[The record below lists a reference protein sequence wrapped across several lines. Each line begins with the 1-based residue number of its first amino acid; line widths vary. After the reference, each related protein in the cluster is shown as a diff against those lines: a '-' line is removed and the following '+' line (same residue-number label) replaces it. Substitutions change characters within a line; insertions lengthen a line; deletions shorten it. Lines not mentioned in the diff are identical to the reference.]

1 MLEMNDQHSTPRRS
15 MRQVLPELLDS
26 LPHHDPAAVR
36 SRDELHLINRI
47 MGNHHWICRTLEN
60 PLFKDHRVLE
70 LGAGDGSL
78 ARRVWN
84 KGIVPTARWSAL
96 DLAPKPDEWPSDSAW
111 HQCDLFTL
119 PSLPEAEV
127 IVANLFL
134 HHFQDNQLTYLGKRL
149 PKSCRFLIA
158 CEPARRMLHTL
169 QGHLLTSVAEFSH
182 VTKHDMLVSIRA
194 GFIDDE
200 LPRALGLE
208 GWQTQITTTSLGAYR
223 FTAWR

>member
-1 MLEMNDQHSTPRRS
+1 

-36 SRDELHLINRI
+36 SREELHLINRI
-47 MGNHHWICRTLEN
+47 MGNHRWICRTLQN

-78 ARRVWN
+78 AHRIWKN
-84 KGIVPTARWSAL
+84 ELAPPSRWSAL
-96 DLAPKPDEWPSDSAW
+96 DLAPKPAEWPSDSAW

-119 PSLPEAEV
+119 PSLPEAE
-127 IVANLFL
+127 IIIANLFL
-134 HHFQDNQLTYLGKRL
+134 HHFQEDQLTDLGKRL
-149 PKSCRFLIA
+149 PESCRFLIA

-194 GFIDDE
+194 GFIGDE

-208 GWQTQITTTSLGAYR
+208 GWNTRVTTTLLGAYR